1 MFELSH
7 FRTFQLS
14 NVQAFENR
22 TLLNSRVQALKV
34 WKSVLFGLF
43 ASSTAVA
50 SVASGGAEPL
60 DDAAEEDDE
69 LEESEDELLD
79 SSKASATA
87 AACDCSARLV
97 MEMLCV
103 ARFLL

>member
-79 SSKASATA
+79 SSTSATA